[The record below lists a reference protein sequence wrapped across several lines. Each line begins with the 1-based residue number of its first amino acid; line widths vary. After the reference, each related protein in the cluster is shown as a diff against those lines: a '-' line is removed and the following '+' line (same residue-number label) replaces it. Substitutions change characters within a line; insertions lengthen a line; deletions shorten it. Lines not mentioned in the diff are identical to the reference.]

1 MFVEEAIHPCF
12 EQANSTSFVYKVP
25 ADFPAFK
32 GHFEGHPLLPGIG
45 QLSFCADGAS
55 RLLHKPVEI
64 RAVKRA
70 KFVGPVLPNT
80 HLEITFTAR
89 ADGWYLV
96 ELTNPERGQK
106 ISQFILQF
114 VERK

>member
-45 QLSFCADGAS
+45 QLAFCTDAAS
-55 RLLHKPVEI
+55 RLLGKPVEI
-64 RAVKRA
+64 QAIKRA
-70 KFVGPVLPNT
+70 KFVGPVLPDT
-80 HLEITFTAR
+80 RLEIGFMLR
-89 ADGWYLV
+89 ADGWYSV
-96 ELTNPERGQK
+96 ELTEPDHKKK